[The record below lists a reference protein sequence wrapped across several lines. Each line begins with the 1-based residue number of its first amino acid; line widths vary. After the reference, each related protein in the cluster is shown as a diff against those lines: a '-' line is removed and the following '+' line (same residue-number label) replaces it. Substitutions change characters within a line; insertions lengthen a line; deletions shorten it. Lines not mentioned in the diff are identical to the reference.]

1 MSSNNT
7 AIRVQKLSKCYQIY
21 QQPRDRLKQFIFPK
35 FQQVIGKSPRQYFH
49 EFWALRNITFDVK
62 RGETVGIVGHNGSGK
77 STLLQI
83 ICGTMALTNGSV
95 ETNGRI
101 AALLELGSGFN
112 PEFTGSENVYLNAAI
127 LGLTQDEIHER
138 FDSIVNFADIGEFIE
153 QPVKTYSSG
162 MMMRL
167 AFAVAINVDPQILIV
182 DEALSVGDEL
192 FQRKCYS
199 RIEAIRDKGSTI
211 LFVSH
216 SGGTIVELC
225 DRAILLD
232 TGEMLAIGHPKN
244 IIGKYQKLLYAPK
257 EKQAEIRGEIRNN
270 FHLDFEE
277 KKATEKQQYVSDKS
291 SGKMSEIQEVYD
303 PNLKPQS
310 TIAYESL
317 GAYINSPE
325 ILTPK
330 GDKINS
336 LNRGRRY
343 RYRYKVK
350 FEKDT
355 SNVRFGMLI
364 KMVSGSELG
373 GYVSAPTPGKG
384 IAFVNHGEIF
394 EVEFEFLCCLNPGDY
409 YLNAGVTGI
418 INGEETFL
426 HRILDFHMFRVFPIQ
441 DNMATAVVDLQC
453 KSTFSQINIVDKGL
467 KI

>member
-7 AIRVQKLSKCYQIY
+7 AIRVQKLSKCYEIY
-21 QQPRDRLKQFIFPK
+21 HQPRDRLKQFIFPK
-35 FQQVIGKSPRQYFH
+35 FQQIIGKSPRQYFH

-83 ICGTMALTNGSV
+83 ICGTMALTTGSV

-112 PEFTGSENVYLNAAI
+112 PEFTGSENVYMNAAI
-127 LGLTQDEIHER
+127 LGLTQEEIHER

-199 RIEAIRDKGSTI
+199 RIEAIRDKGATI

-216 SGGTIVELC
+216 SGGAIVELC

-232 TGEMLAIGHPKN
+232 MGEMLAIGHPKK
-244 IIGKYQKLLYAPK
+244 IIGKYQKLLYSPK
-257 EKQAEIRGEIRNN
+257 EKQAEVREEILKN
-270 FHLDFEE
+270 FRLDFEE
-277 KKATEKQQYVSDKS
+277 KKAIEKQLNVSNKS
-291 SGKMSEIQEVYD
+291 SERSSEIQEIYD
-303 PNLKPQS
+303 PSLKPQS

-317 GAYINSPE
+317 GAYINFPE

-343 RYRYKVK
+343 RYRYRVK
-350 FEKDT
+350 FERNT

-364 KMVSGSELG
+364 KTVSGLELG
-373 GYVSAPTPGKG
+373 GYVSAPNPGKG
-384 IAFVNHGEIF
+384 IAFVNQGEIF
-394 EVEFEFLCCLNPGDY
+394 EVEFEFFCCLNPGDY

-441 DNMATAVVDLQC
+441 DNKATAIVDLQC
-453 KSTFSQINIVDKGL
+453 KSTFSQKNIFDK
-467 KI
+467 